1 MVMKRIS
8 LIAISCLVLVGCHQ
22 NETKKS
28 YLKRREYEK
37 GESVQMVQ
45 RLSYAELKTEKDR
58 LAKNGDYYTTV
69 RYIEQMIKKCNNP
82 DELRALRLEFA
93 DTLFFIGKYDEAA
106 QEYQQFMQLYPSSTK
121 APYAEYQSMDALCKQ
136 VLSPDRDQERAKN
149 VVERATDFAKKMQRP
164 EYKAYESRVT
174 ALADHCLRR
183 LYESDTLHFYFYLN
197 RNQFKAAQERLS
209 DIKEKYL
216 KYLPTLEPDML
227 ELEYEL
233 AQARNDKK
241 QACELL
247 KTLNKKFPKHV
258 LHPEKRR
265 GYASVFYEML

>member
-1 MVMKRIS
+1 MIMKRI
-8 LIAISCLVLVGCHQ
+8 LLLVISCLVLVGCHQ
-22 NETKKS
+22 KESKKS

-37 GESVQMVQ
+37 GENIQMVQ
-45 RLSYAELKTEKDR
+45 RLSYAELKKEKDR
-58 LAKNGDYYTTV
+58 LAKKGDYYTTV
-69 RYIEQMIKKCNNP
+69 RYLEQMIKKCSNP
-82 DELRALRLEFA
+82 DELRVLRLEFA
-93 DTLFFIGKYDEAA
+93 DTLFFIGKYDESA
-106 QEYQQFMQLYPSSTK
+106 QEYQQFTQLYPSSAQ

-174 ALADHCLRR
+174 SLADHCLRR
-183 LYESDTLHFYFYLN
+183 LYESDTLRFYFYLN
-197 RNQFKAAQERLS
+197 RNQFKAAQERLL
-209 DIKEKYL
+209 DIKDKYI
-216 KYLPTLEPDML
+216 KYLPSIEPDVL

-241 QACELL
+241 QADELL
-247 KTLNKKFPKHV
+247 KTLHKKFPKHV

-265 GYASVFYEML
+265 SYASVFYEML